1 MKNYW
6 GSMGLMQGLLT
17 RLGIVIALLFALMVW
32 LFNHTIDQVG
42 DRAQDEMLRR
52 QVAELLTYL
61 AIKPH
66 SEVRLALPSDV
77 KDTYDREEEGYLYVL
92 HDGKGKILQASTPV
106 APVLMAKGMTPVDE
120 PTFLHTTLA
129 GSDPDGLYMLER
141 PIQTALGVRYLTVG
155 QNRTIDDVLL
165 TIASH
170 DATSRM
176 LTWAAPAFVLML
188 LVIGFV
194 INGALSPLRRLSAA
208 VSNLGTHQPGQKLS
222 AVVVPHEVRPLV
234 AALNTLLTELDR
246 AMLSQRQLT
255 GDAAHQLKTPLAVLH
270 TRLELARKIPPAERD
285 SLLAEVRRMT
295 RLVNQMLHYA
305 QLLNAELHL
314 EETDLAQLA
323 REVVARLAPLARQS
337 GVSLAVDAP
346 TKPVMV
352 RLDPLL
358 AAEAVQNLVDN
369 AISFSP
375 QGKTVDVQV
384 KAKGTLHVL
393 DRGPGVPPEER
404 ALIFSRFWQADNQ
417 GAGRAGSGL
426 GLAIV
431 AEIMRQHGG
440 DVWVTARDTGGSE
453 FGVSFKTT

>member
-1 MKNYW
+1 
-6 GSMGLMQGLLT
+6 
-17 RLGIVIALLFALMVW
+17 
-32 LFNHTIDQVG
+32 
-42 DRAQDEMLRR
+42 
-52 QVAELLTYL
+52 
-61 AIKPH
+61 
-66 SEVRLALPSDV
+66 
-77 KDTYDREEEGYLYVL
+77 
-92 HDGKGKILQASTPV
+92 
-106 APVLMAKGMTPVDE
+106 MAKGMTPVDE

-155 QNRTIDDVLL
+155 QNRTIDDLLL

-170 DATSRM
+170 DATNRM

-188 LVIGFV
+188 LVMGFA

-208 VSNLGTHQPGQKLS
+208 VTNLGTHQPGQKLS

-234 AALNTLLTELDR
+234 EALNTLLTELDR

-270 TRLELARKIPPAERD
+270 TRLELANKIPPAERD

-346 TKPVMV
+346 AKPVLV
-352 RLDPLL
+352 HLDPLL

-375 QGKTVDVQV
+375 KGKTIEVQV

-417 GAGRAGSGL
+417 GHGREGSGL

-440 DVWVTARDTGGSE
+440 DVWVTARDSGGSE